1 MPATDRKSITI
12 HPLNENNVDLPVA
25 NFNAECL
32 QCRAHRYPYCS
43 CTVYFTSTE
52 TPQPPTEASIP
63 LTPTKP
69 TPTLPSNPLLDC
81 IPADGIRTSAIVSGV
96 VDGDIIDISIRGLTF
111 RVRYLGIDTPEI
123 RNPNT
128 GIEAGGQGASSR
140 NRELVSGQRVT
151 LVSDP
156 NDADKD
162 PYGRWLRY
170 VIVGDIF
177 VNYQLV
183 REGLANLYVSG
194 IQCGPLFFDAW
205 EAANAENIGLHAP
218 ASIPED

>member
-1 MPATDRKSITI
+1 M
-12 HPLNENNVDLPVA
+12 
-25 NFNAECL
+25 
-32 QCRAHRYPYCS
+32 
-43 CTVYFTSTE
+43 
-52 TPQPPTEASIP
+52 
-63 LTPTKP
+63 
-69 TPTLPSNPLLDC
+69 LDC

-140 NRELVSGQRVT
+140 NRELVNGQRVT